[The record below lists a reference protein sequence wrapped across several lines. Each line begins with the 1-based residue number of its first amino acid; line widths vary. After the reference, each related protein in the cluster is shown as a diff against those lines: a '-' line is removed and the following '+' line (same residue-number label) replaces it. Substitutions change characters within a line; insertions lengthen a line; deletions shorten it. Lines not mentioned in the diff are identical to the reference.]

1 MLAGEK
7 VEYINF
13 IREMFILIIIGF
25 IVAFIKSFTI
35 SEFSIK
41 TLKYYKNLLAKKIY
55 HLEYRFF
62 DSHSSATLLN
72 KVNSDIVEIESL
84 LNENIPEICT
94 SRLIQVPPKV
104 FPAFVHPV

>member
-1 MLAGEK
+1 MYFIIGLVSSYILALIIIKGNTIIANSIDNMLAGEK

-41 TLKYYKNLLAKKIY
+41 TLKYYKNLLAKKYI
-55 HLEYRFF
+55 
-62 DSHSSATLLN
+62 
-72 KVNSDIVEIESL
+72 I
-84 LNENIPEICT
+84 
-94 SRLIQVPPKV
+94 
-104 FPAFVHPV
+104 